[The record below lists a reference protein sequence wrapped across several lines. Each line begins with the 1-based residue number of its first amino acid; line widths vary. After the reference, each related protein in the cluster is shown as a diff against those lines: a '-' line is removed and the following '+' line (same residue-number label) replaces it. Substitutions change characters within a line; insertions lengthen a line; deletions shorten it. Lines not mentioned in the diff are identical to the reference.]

1 MGWMHDTLRYLGE
14 DPLMR
19 AGVHDWITFH
29 QWYAYDEKWIL
40 PLSHD
45 EVVHGKGSLL
55 DKMRGNYQQR
65 LASLRLLYGYQ
76 VAVPGRKLLF
86 QGAEIGQGREWAW
99 QRSID
104 WHEGEY
110 PERSAL
116 CRWVGDVMALYG
128 GEAALHGADDE
139 RAGFEWVDN
148 ANRQESILA
157 FMRKA
162 PGGDDVLVAINF
174 TPVQR
179 PDYPLGVTKAGTW
192 QVLLNSDD
200 PTYGGEGIGAT
211 GLIETQGGESLGAW
225 PAMIRLDLPP
235 LSVTFLKA
243 V

>member
-1 MGWMHDTLRYLGE
+1 
-14 DPLMR
+14 
-19 AGVHDWITFH
+19 
-29 QWYAYDEKWIL
+29 
-40 PLSHD
+40 
-45 EVVHGKGSLL
+45 
-55 DKMRGNYQQR
+55 
-65 LASLRLLYGYQ
+65 
-76 VAVPGRKLLF
+76 
-86 QGAEIGQGREWAW
+86 
-99 QRSID
+99 
-104 WHEGEY
+104 
-110 PERSAL
+110 
-116 CRWVGDVMALYG
+116 MAIYG

-211 GLIETQGGESLGAW
+211 GLIETQGGESLGVW